1 MTTSDANLNQV
12 WQFTKNSVDDLN
24 LDPYVDPARERGV
37 YEGDNYIHQLSQAA
51 VSGDTAEGLY
61 SLQDGLADM
70 AADPPQD
77 SLTEY
82 ELLAPVGAL
91 DSWYQSGDSQALASM
106 YSSLQDMLEPSR
118 PTG

>member
-1 MTTSDANLNQV
+1 MWT
-12 WQFTKNSVDDLN
+12 FTKDSIDDLN

-37 YEGDNYIHQLSQAA
+37 YAGDNYIHQLSQAA
-51 VSGDTAEGLY
+51 VSGDTAEALY
-61 SLQDGLADM
+61 SLKDGLDDM
-70 AADPPQD
+70 ALDPPQD

-82 ELLAPVGAL
+82 ELLAPVAAL

-106 YSSLQDMLEPSR
+106 YSCLQDMLEPVA